1 MLELIGLGVGV
12 AGAWFMLATA
22 VMAGALGAFVV
33 VKLAR
38 EALDMMESA
47 WQGLCRWLGV

>member
-1 MLELIGLGVGV
+1 MLELLGVGV
-12 AGAWFMLATA
+12 GVMGAWFLIATA
-22 VMAGALGAFVV
+22 VMAGALGAFLT

-38 EALDMMESA
+38 EVLDVMESA

>member
-1 MLELIGLGVGV
+1 MLELMGLGTV
-12 AGAWFMLATA
+12 AAWLAIATA
-22 VMAGALGAFVV
+22 VMAGALGAFVA

-38 EALDMMESA
+38 EVLDMMESA

>member
-1 MLELIGLGVGV
+1 MLELIGLGVGLL
-12 AGAWFMLATA
+12 GTWFFVATA

-38 EALDMMESA
+38 EVLDIMESA